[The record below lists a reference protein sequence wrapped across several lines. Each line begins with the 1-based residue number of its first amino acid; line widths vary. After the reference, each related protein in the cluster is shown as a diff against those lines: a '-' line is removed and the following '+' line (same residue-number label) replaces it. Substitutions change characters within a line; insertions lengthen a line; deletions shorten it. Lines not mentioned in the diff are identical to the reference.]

1 MNASAKRKRNRLDG
15 FDYALAGAYF
25 VTICTHERKEIFWS
39 DGQINLAGSTA
50 EKGIRAVQLRF
61 PEVEILSYAIM
72 PNHVHLLLKNAGS
85 EVNLSTIIGSFK
97 REVTKRMRRENPS
110 LHVWQVSFHDRIVRD
125 QEEMDRINAYIE
137 LNPVNWKEEHE
148 IPSDLF

>member
-1 MNASAKRKRNRLDG
+1 MNALAKRKRNRLDG

-25 VTICTHERKEIFWS
+25 VTICTYERKNLFWNN
-39 DGQINLAGSTA
+39 GQINLAGSII
-50 EKGIRAVQLRF
+50 EKEIRAVQVRF
-61 PEVEILSYAIM
+61 PEVEILTYAIM
-72 PNHVHLLLKNAGS
+72 PDHVHLLLENVGS
-85 EVNLSTIIGSFK
+85 QANLSTIIGSFK

-110 LHVWQVSFHDRIVRD
+110 LQVWQVSFHDRIVRD